1 MKAAKPRMADEKAR
15 TEADRLHKVLD
26 DLIAPQA
33 DDEPMYVISVAADLV
48 GVHAQT
54 LRHYER
60 AGLVD
65 PARSEGNIR
74 LFSPRD
80 VRRMRAIAL
89 LTGDLGLNL
98 AGVEVIMELRREV
111 ADLRRQVEAL
121 ERDIRLLRGHLLED
135 SRAVTSSRR
144 KRIVRRKRT
153 D

>member
-15 TEADRLHKVLD
+15 TEADRLHQVLD

-135 SRAVTSSRR
+135 SRAAASSGR